1 MALLDLK
8 YYGDP
13 ILRKET
19 HTVKEFDSELERF
32 AEDMIETMTTN
43 IGVGLAAP
51 QVGDLR
57 SLIIIDVSS
66 EEEEEEN
73 MEPLILVNPDIIEL
87 SGNCVIEEGCLS
99 IPEVRVEVERPEEIR
114 VIYQDVKGNKEDL
127 KCDGILARV
136 IQHEVDHLRGRLMV
150 DYLSSVKRD
159 LLKSKLQKIS
169 RGEIPA
175 GV

>member
-1 MALLDLK
+1 MLDLK

-19 HTVKEFDSELERF
+19 HSVKEFDSELERL

-51 QVGDLR
+51 QIGDLR
-57 SLIIIDVSS
+57 SLIIIDISS
-66 EEEEEEN
+66 EEEDEEN
-73 MEPLILVNPDIIEL
+73 IEPLVLVNPDIIEL

-99 IPEVRVEVERPEEIR
+99 IPEIRVEVERPEDIR
-114 VIYQDVKGNKEDL
+114 VIYQDVKGNKNDL
-127 KCDGILARV
+127 KCGGILARV
-136 IQHEVDHLRGRLMV
+136 IQHEVDHLRGRLMI

>member
-1 MALLDLK
+1 MSQLGLK

-19 HTVKEFDSELERF
+19 DSVKDFDHSLELF
-32 AEDMIETMTTN
+32 AQEMIETMRTN
-43 IGVGLAAP
+43 DGVGLAGP

-57 SLIIIDVSS
+57 SLIVIDVSS
-66 EEEEEEN
+66 DEDEEPA
-73 MEPLILVNPDIIEL
+73 EPLILVNPDIKEL
-87 SGNCVIEEGCLS
+87 SGSCVMEEGCLS
-99 IPEVRVEVERPEEIR
+99 IPDVRVEIERPEEIR
-114 VIYQDVKGNKEDL
+114 IKFQDVKGVKKDL

-136 IQHEVDHLRGRLMV
+136 IQHEVDHLRGRLMI
-150 DYLSSVKRD
+150 DYLSPVKRD

-169 RGEIPA
+169 RGDISV

>member
-1 MALLDLK
+1 MSQLGLK

-19 HTVKEFDSELERF
+19 DSVKDFDHSLELF
-32 AEDMIETMTTN
+32 AQEMIDTMRTN
-43 IGVGLAAP
+43 DGVGLAGP

-57 SLIIIDVSS
+57 SLIVIDVSS
-66 EEEEEEN
+66 EEDEEPV
-73 MEPLILVNPDIIEL
+73 EPLILVNPDIKEL
-87 SGNCVIEEGCLS
+87 SGSCVMEEGCLS
-99 IPEVRVEVERPEEIR
+99 IPDVRVEIERPEEIR
-114 VIYQDVKGNKEDL
+114 IKFQDVKGVKKDL

-136 IQHEVDHLRGRLMV
+136 IQHEVDHLRGRLMI
-150 DYLSSVKRD
+150 DYLSPVKRD

-169 RGEIPA
+169 RGDISV

>member
-1 MALLDLK
+1 MSQLGLK

-19 HTVKEFDSELERF
+19 DSVKEFDHSLELF
-32 AEDMIETMTTN
+32 AQEMIETMRTN
-43 IGVGLAAP
+43 EGVGLAGP

-57 SLIIIDVSS
+57 SLIVIDVSS
-66 EEEEEEN
+66 DEDEEPA
-73 MEPLILVNPDIIEL
+73 EPLILVNPDIKEL
-87 SGNCVIEEGCLS
+87 SGSCVMEEGCLS
-99 IPEVRVEVERPEEIR
+99 IPDVRVEIERPEEIR
-114 VIYQDVKGNKEDL
+114 IKFQDVKGVKKDL

-136 IQHEVDHLRGRLMV
+136 IQHEVDHLRGRLMI
-150 DYLSSVKRD
+150 DYLSPVKRD

-169 RGEIPA
+169 RGDISV

>member
-1 MALLDLK
+1 MSQLGLK

-19 HTVKEFDSELERF
+19 DSVKDFDHSLELF
-32 AEDMIETMTTN
+32 AQEMIETMRTN
-43 IGVGLAAP
+43 DGVGLAGP

-57 SLIIIDVSS
+57 SLIVIDVSR
-66 EEEEEEN
+66 EEDEEPV
-73 MEPLILVNPDIIEL
+73 EPLILVNPDIKEL
-87 SGNCVIEEGCLS
+87 SGSCVMEEGCLS
-99 IPEVRVEVERPEEIR
+99 IPDVRVEIERPEEIR
-114 VIYQDVKGNKEDL
+114 IKFQDVKGVKKDL

-136 IQHEVDHLRGRLMV
+136 IQHEVDHLRGRLMI
-150 DYLSSVKRD
+150 DYLSPVKRD

-169 RGEIPA
+169 RGDISV

>member
-1 MALLDLK
+1 M
-8 YYGDP
+8 
-13 ILRKET
+13 
-19 HTVKEFDSELERF
+19 KEFDSELERF
-32 AEDMIETMTTN
+32 AQDMIETMTTN

-51 QVGDLR
+51 QVDDLR

-66 EEEEEEN
+66 EEDEEEEN
-73 MEPLILVNPDIIEL
+73 LEPFILVNPDIIEL

-114 VIYQDVKGNKEDL
+114 VIYQDIKGNKKDL

-136 IQHEVDHLRGRLMV
+136 IQHEVDHLRGRLMI

-169 RGEIPA
+169 HGEIPA

>member
-1 MALLDLK
+1 MSQLGLK

-19 HTVKEFDSELERF
+19 NSVKDFDHSLELF
-32 AEDMIETMTTN
+32 AQEMIETMRMN
-43 IGVGLAAP
+43 EGVGLAGP

-57 SLIIIDVSS
+57 SLIVIDVSS
-66 EEEEEEN
+66 EEDEEPA
-73 MEPLILVNPDIIEL
+73 EPLILVNPDIKEL
-87 SGNCVIEEGCLS
+87 SGSWVMEEGCLS
-99 IPEVRVEVERPEEIR
+99 IPDVRVEIERPEEIR
-114 VIYQDVKGNKEDL
+114 IKFQDVKGVKKDL

-136 IQHEVDHLRGRLMV
+136 IQHEVDHLRGRLMI
-150 DYLSSVKRD
+150 DYLSPVKRD

-169 RGEIPA
+169 RGDISV

>member
-1 MALLDLK
+1 MSQLGLK

-19 HTVKEFDSELERF
+19 DSVKEFDHSLELF
-32 AEDMIETMTTN
+32 AQEMIETMRTN
-43 IGVGLAAP
+43 DGVGLAGP

-57 SLIIIDVSS
+57 SLIVIDVSS
-66 EEEEEEN
+66 DEDEEPA
-73 MEPLILVNPDIIEL
+73 EPLILVNPDIKEL
-87 SGNCVIEEGCLS
+87 SGSCVMEEGCLS
-99 IPEVRVEVERPEEIR
+99 IPDVRVEIERPEEIR
-114 VIYQDVKGNKEDL
+114 IKFQDVKGVKKDL

-136 IQHEVDHLRGRLMV
+136 IQHEVDHLRGRLMI
-150 DYLSSVKRD
+150 DYLSPVKRD

-169 RGEIPA
+169 RGDISV

>member
-1 MALLDLK
+1 MSQLGLK

-19 HTVKEFDSELERF
+19 DSVKDFDHSLELFVQE
-32 AEDMIETMTTN
+32 MIETMRTN
-43 IGVGLAAP
+43 DGVGLAGP

-57 SLIIIDVSS
+57 SLIVIDVSS
-66 EEEEEEN
+66 EEDEEPV
-73 MEPLILVNPDIIEL
+73 EPLILVNPDIKEL
-87 SGNCVIEEGCLS
+87 SGSCVMEEGCLS
-99 IPEVRVEVERPEEIR
+99 IPDVRVEIERPEEIR
-114 VIYQDVKGNKEDL
+114 IKFQDIKGVKKDL

-136 IQHEVDHLRGRLMV
+136 IQHEVDHLRGRLMI
-150 DYLSSVKRD
+150 DYLSPVKRD

-169 RGEIPA
+169 RGDISV

>member
-1 MALLDLK
+1 M
-8 YYGDP
+8 
-13 ILRKET
+13 
-19 HTVKEFDSELERF
+19 KEFDAELERF
-32 AEDMIETMTTN
+32 AENMIETMTTN

-51 QVGDLR
+51 QIGDLR

-66 EEEEEEN
+66 EEEDEEN
-73 MEPLILVNPDIIEL
+73 MEPLVLVNPDIIEL

-99 IPEVRVEVERPEEIR
+99 IPEIRVEVERPEEIR
-114 VIYQDVKGNKEDL
+114 VIYKDVKGNKNDL
-127 KCDGILARV
+127 KCGGILARV
-136 IQHEVDHLRGRLMV
+136 IQHEVDHLRGRLMI

>member
-1 MALLDLK
+1 MSQLGLK

-19 HTVKEFDSELERF
+19 DSVKEFDHSLELF
-32 AEDMIETMTTN
+32 AQEMIETMRTN
-43 IGVGLAAP
+43 DGVGLAGP

-57 SLIIIDVSS
+57 SLIVIDVSS
-66 EEEEEEN
+66 EEDEEPV
-73 MEPLILVNPDIIEL
+73 EPLILVNPDIKEL
-87 SGNCVIEEGCLS
+87 SGSCVMEEGCLS
-99 IPEVRVEVERPEEIR
+99 IPDVRVEIERPEEIR
-114 VIYQDVKGNKEDL
+114 IKFQDVKGVKKDL

-136 IQHEVDHLRGRLMV
+136 IQHEVDHLRGRLMI
-150 DYLSSVKRD
+150 DYLSPVKRD

-169 RGEIPA
+169 RGDISV

>member
-1 MALLDLK
+1 
-8 YYGDP
+8 
-13 ILRKET
+13 
-19 HTVKEFDSELERF
+19 VKEFDSELERF

-51 QVGDLR
+51 QIGDLR
-57 SLIIIDVSS
+57 SLIIIDISS
-66 EEEEEEN
+66 EEEDEEN
-73 MEPLILVNPDIIEL
+73 IEPLILVNPDIIEL

-99 IPEVRVEVERPEEIR
+99 IPEVRVEIERPEEIR
-114 VIYQDVKGNKEDL
+114 VIYQDVKGNKKDL

-136 IQHEVDHLRGRLMV
+136 IQHEVDHLRGRLMI

>member
-1 MALLDLK
+1 MSQLGLK

-19 HTVKEFDSELERF
+19 DSVKEFDHSLELF
-32 AEDMIETMTTN
+32 AQEMIETMRTN
-43 IGVGLAAP
+43 DGVGLAGP

-57 SLIIIDVSS
+57 SLIVIDVSS
-66 EEEEEEN
+66 EEDEEPV
-73 MEPLILVNPDIIEL
+73 EPLILVNPDIKEL
-87 SGNCVIEEGCLS
+87 SGSCVMEEGCLS
-99 IPEVRVEVERPEEIR
+99 IPDVRVEIERPEEIR
-114 VIYQDVKGNKEDL
+114 IKFQDVKGVKKDL

-136 IQHEVDHLRGRLMV
+136 IQHEVDHLRGRLMI
-150 DYLSSVKRD
+150 DYLSPVKRD

-169 RGEIPA
+169 HGDISV

>member
-1 MALLDLK
+1 MALLELK

-19 HTVKEFDSELERF
+19 NSVKEFDSELERF
-32 AEDMIETMTTN
+32 AQDMIETMITN

-51 QVGDLR
+51 QIGDLR
-57 SLIIIDVSS
+57 SLIIVDVSS

-73 MEPLILVNPDIIEL
+73 IEPLILVNPDIIEL
-87 SGNCVIEEGCLS
+87 LGKCVIEEGCLS

-114 VIYQDVKGNKEDL
+114 VIYQDIKGNKQDL
-127 KCDGILARV
+127 KCGGILARV

-150 DYLSSVKRD
+150 DYISSVKRD
-159 LLKSKLQKIS
+159 LLKSKLHKIS

>member
-1 MALLDLK
+1 MSQLGLK

-19 HTVKEFDSELERF
+19 DSVKDFDHSLELF
-32 AEDMIETMTTN
+32 AQEMIETMRTN
-43 IGVGLAAP
+43 EGVGLAGP

-57 SLIIIDVSS
+57 SLIVIDVSS
-66 EEEEEEN
+66 EEDEEPV
-73 MEPLILVNPDIIEL
+73 EPLILVNPDIKEL
-87 SGNCVIEEGCLS
+87 SGSCVMEEGCLS
-99 IPEVRVEVERPEEIR
+99 IPDVRVEIERPEEIR
-114 VIYQDVKGNKEDL
+114 IKFQDVKGVKKDL

-136 IQHEVDHLRGRLMV
+136 IQHEVDHLRGRLMI
-150 DYLSSVKRD
+150 DYLSPVKRD

-169 RGEIPA
+169 RGDISV